1 MRLTLFICLLSV
13 LSGLAACHDRVG
25 DRATLASQ
33 FPEKPIRVVVPFS
46 PGGGSDIFAR
56 AVQQAVAENQL
67 LPHGLVIENQPGA
80 GGTIG
85 SRTVMNETPDG
96 YRLLFLHDAIV
107 TARYAGQ
114 AEFGPEAFAP
124 IAATGELGAVIV
136 VGPDSRFQSLG
147 ELMDAANSSPE
158 TISFAANMG
167 APSHFWALLLENASP
182 QGSARFRF
190 VQSGGG
196 ALRFGDLKG
205 GHIEASAF
213 SVAEHLQFQSEGLR
227 ALAYLGEQRHPALP
241 DVPTAL
247 EQGFDVVAGNLQSW
261 WAPLGTPAERISVIA
276 DALEKAMQSDSLRQR
291 MDEWK
296 IEPVFLDA
304 EQLRE
309 EIAEREQ
316 DVRRV
321 AARQLPT
328 QPNLPKWTAMVT
340 ALVALWTAWG
350 WWKNHRQRRTLE
362 RPAGHSTSEKPR
374 IPWSALTLFA
384 SVAVLIAL
392 WQLQSLSFPWMA
404 GLLVVISGFQL
415 RQRISG
421 LDLLILIA
429 IGGCLAL
436 GSQWLFTNV
445 LSVTL

>member
-1 MRLTLFICLLSV
+1 MRLPLRLCLFIAFALLS
-13 LSGLAACHDRVG
+13 GCGDRRG
-25 DRATLASQ
+25 DRATSASE

-56 AVQQAVAENQL
+56 AVQQAVAENHL

-96 YRLLFLHDAIV
+96 YRILFLHDAII

-124 IAATGELGAVIV
+124 TAATGELGAVIV
-136 VGPDSRFQSLG
+136 VGPESRFQSLG
-147 ELMDAANSSPE
+147 ELMNAASAAPE

-182 QGSARFRF
+182 QGTARFRF

-227 ALAYLGEQRHPALP
+227 ALAYLGEQRHPALA

-261 WAPLGTPAERISVIA
+261 WAPLGTPTERIAVIA
-276 DALEKAMQSDSLRQR
+276 DALEKAMQSDSLIQR

-309 EIAEREQ
+309 EIAERERA
-316 DVRRV
+316 VRNV
-321 AARQLPT
+321 AARGLPS
-328 QPNLPKWTAMVT
+328 QPNLPKWSAMVT

-350 WWKNHRQRRTLE
+350 CWKNRE
-362 RPAGHSTSEKPR
+362 RPVGAPTAEKSG
-374 IPWSALTLFA
+374 IPWPSLTLFG
-384 SVAVLIAL
+384 SVTVLIAL
-392 WQLQSLSFPWMA
+392 WQLNSLSFAWMA
-404 GLLVVISGFQL
+404 GLLVVVSGFQL

-429 IGGCLAL
+429 IAAGLAL
-436 GSQWLFTNV
+436 GSQWLFTNI